1 MSGRGVDVVSV
12 NGKGSYK
19 VALRVALDTMASEL
33 FHVGFGVNDHSAIAI
48 AEASERTDQNIAVY
62 ATGGENTDFV
72 RRLANRKR
80 IHAIAAFFPKFV
92 GERAIDIL
100 WAALR
105 GQPMPESVFT
115 PYVILDAETLRD

>member
-62 ATGGENTDFV
+62 ATGGENTDFLG
-72 RRLANRKR
+72 RLANRKR

-100 WAALR
+100 WR
-105 GQPMPESVFT
+105 HCGGNRCPNPCSRPM
-115 PYVILDAETLRD
+115 